1 MVPGWLHALAIFAL
15 LTGFVGAFVIALH
28 VMRHQ
33 QRM

>member
-15 LTGFVGAFVIALH
+15 LTGFVSAFVIALH